1 MSREKRRRE
10 EAPMP
15 SAAAGLLRFYE
26 EESVGIKVRPE
37 IIITAAIML
46 ILFVALVPRLL
57 GL

>member
-1 MSREKRRRE
+1 
-10 EAPMP
+10 MP

>member
-26 EESVGIKVRPE
+26 EESVGIKIKPE
-37 IIITAAIML
+37 IVVIAAIIL
-46 ILFVALVPRLL
+46 ILLVTLIPRLL

>member
-26 EESVGIKVRPE
+26 EESVGIKIRPE
-37 IIITAAIML
+37 IVVTAAIML
-46 ILFVALVPRLL
+46 ILLVTLIPRLL
-57 GL
+57 SL